1 MIRSEKR
8 KFRPLFFSL
17 MANSIA
23 SRLVVLS
30 RRTKRTVMVISDAGV
45 IPGCL
50 AFSLWL
56 VAPASAVWWS
66 LWPWL
71 TSVGVALFCLV
82 HYGLYRSVVRFMGLE
97 LVIAAFKIAVITT
110 VAVVISIFLISSSLV
125 ALKTGTIFGLST
137 LLYLAGSRFSA
148 RLFLQRRSVTGDR
161 VVIYGAGSFGAHLSS
176 AISGGGKFIPVAFVD
191 DNHALQ
197 GTVVDGLEI
206 YSPSF
211 LPELVSS
218 LGVSRVLLALPSVS
232 RRRRREIIDGLE
244 GLQIHVQTMP
254 DISDLISGAAQV
266 TEIAEVNAADL
277 LDRDAVPPD
286 KKLLVAGIHEK
297 SVMVTGAGGSIGS
310 ELCRQIVRLGPRR
323 LVTFDCSEAALYTID
338 RILKE
343 IIEQNDFDVEV
354 VSLIGSVDSKSRML
368 DVLQAY
374 DIETVYHAAAY
385 KHVTLVESN
394 MLEGIQNN
402 VFGTLYAAQAAM
414 VSGVESF
421 VLISTDKAVSP
432 TNVMG
437 ASKRLSE
444 LVLQGLNTCDT
455 RTVFSMV
462 RFGNVLGSSGSVI
475 PLFRQQIRDGGPVTV
490 THPNVDRYFM
500 TIPEAAELVLQA
512 GSMAKGGDVFVLDM
526 GKPVRI
532 VDLAKKM
539 IHLMGRTVKDQSEP
553 DGDVEIKYIGLQPGE
568 KLHEQLLIGRNVG
581 GTAHKRI
588 LRAQEDFIEW
598 DIFKPLLDQLSEAC
612 DKADCKR
619 AQKLL
624 IKGVKGYSTDN
635 SQLEDLVWREND
647 IRNREPGRVS
657 HKVTGNVTALN
668 ISPKASKRG
677 NT

>member
-8 KFRPLFFSL
+8 KFRPLFFGL

-66 LWPWL
+66 LWPWF
-71 TSVGVALFCLV
+71 TSVCVAFFCLV

-97 LVIAAFKIAVITT
+97 LVIAAFKIAAITT
-110 VAVVISIFLISSSLV
+110 AAVVISIFLISSSLV

-137 LLYLAGSRFSA
+137 LLYLAGSRFSV

-191 DNHALQ
+191 DNLALQ

-206 YSPSF
+206 YSPSS

-218 LGVSRVLLALPSVS
+218 LGVSRVLLALPSAS

-266 TEIAEVNAADL
+266 TEIVEVNATDL

-286 KKLLVAGIHEK
+286 KELLVAGIHEK

-354 VSLIGSVDSKSRML
+354 VSLIGSVDNKSRML

-526 GKPVRI
+526 GNPVRI

-598 DIFKPLLDQLSEAC
+598 DIFKPLLDQLWEAC
-612 DKADCKR
+612 EEADCKR

-624 IKGVKGYSTDN
+624 IEGVKGYSTNN
-635 SQLEDLVWREND
+635 SQLEDLVWRENGA
-647 IRNREPGRVS
+647 RNREPGRVS
-657 HKVTGNVTALN
+657 HKVAGNITTLN